1 MSRIIY
7 IGLEMRMSFQGKS
20 TALMLAVII
29 GVYGWYFVTVARWAS
44 VDPVSEIAYQPLMLA
59 TVVVLVILAV
69 GGHILLAVIP
79 PYAGRQPDERDRLI
93 EARGE
98 SIGGLALGAGAVGG
112 IFLAM
117 AEFDYFWIANTILL
131 GLVLSEVV
139 AGSAKLVLYRRT

>member
-1 MSRIIY
+1 
-7 IGLEMRMSFQGKS
+7 MSFQGKS
-20 TALMLAVII
+20 TALMLAII
-29 GVYGWYFVTVARWAS
+29 VGVYGWYFVTVARWAS
-44 VDPVSEIAYQPLMLA
+44 DSPVTEIAYQPLMLA
-59 TVVVLVILAV
+59 TVVVLIVLAV

-98 SIGGLALGAGAVGG
+98 SIGGVVLGAGAVGG

-117 AEFDYFWIANTILL
+117 AEFEYFWIANTILL

-139 AGSAKLVLYRRT
+139 AGSTKLFLYRRA

>member
-1 MSRIIY
+1 
-7 IGLEMRMSFQGKS
+7 MSFHGKS
-20 TALMLAVII
+20 TALMLAIII

-44 VDPVSEIAYQPLMLA
+44 DTPVTDIAYQPLMLA
-59 TVVVLVILAV
+59 TVVVLVLLAI
-69 GGHILLAVIP
+69 GGHILLAAIP
-79 PYAGRQPDERDRLI
+79 PYDGRQPDERDRLI

-98 SIGGLALGAGAVGG
+98 SIGGVALGAGAVGG

-139 AGSAKLVLYRRT
+139 AGSAKLIYYRRT

>member
-1 MSRIIY
+1 
-7 IGLEMRMSFQGKS
+7 MSFHGKS
-20 TALMLAVII
+20 TALMLAIVI

-44 VDPVSEIAYQPLMLA
+44 VAPVAEIAYQPLMLA

-98 SIGGLALGAGAVGG
+98 SIGGVVLGAGAVGG
-112 IFLAM
+112 VFLAM
-117 AEFDYFWIANTILL
+117 AESDYFWIANTILL

-139 AGSAKLVLYRRT
+139 AGGAKFIYYRRT